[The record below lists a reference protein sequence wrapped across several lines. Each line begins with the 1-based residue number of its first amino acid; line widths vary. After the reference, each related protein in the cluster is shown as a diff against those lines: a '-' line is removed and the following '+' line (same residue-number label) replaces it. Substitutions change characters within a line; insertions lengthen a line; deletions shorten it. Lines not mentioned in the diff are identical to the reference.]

1 MGTHRSEKIDTSR
14 AAMHPRS
21 QRQSQKHSNNTA
33 APSNG
38 VNPKIRSA
46 RPSVKCTSNQTSAS
60 TGGSGNV
67 NSPES
72 PVLTLTRGYSE
83 IVDDHE
89 ETQEEKHDKAVLAL
103 FAKIDVNNDETLSFA
118 ELQRGLSDDW
128 GFDDKTISQLLF
140 ELDGDGDGEVSID
153 EWVKSRIF
161 DRLQTYSAEVGEEED
176 YCTPLALNGK

>member
-1 MGTHRSEKIDTSR
+1 MITKKLRKKSMTKR
-14 AAMHPRS
+14 CWPF
-21 QRQSQKHSNNTA
+21 
-33 APSNG
+33 
-38 VNPKIRSA
+38 
-46 RPSVKCTSNQTSAS
+46 
-60 TGGSGNV
+60 
-67 NSPES
+67 
-72 PVLTLTRGYSE
+72 
-83 IVDDHE
+83 
-89 ETQEEKHDKAVLAL
+89 